1 MVLDGVYAVK
11 CCDMPFVSH
20 VIPQANIWKRFREVL
35 TYYTDCD
42 TQYTCMGYTLT
53 ANDALDATLTQMEQV
68 INELNHPLVQA
79 TSIPLHPSLST
90 PHPPRSL
97 PASVKYRPNLM
108 WKNSI
113 SRFVFGWILRLSACR
128 FAIQP
133 MYCHLTHYNRSI
145 QISNIVRLAL
155 LAQMAVEIFG
165 GCVDSSFRFGAFFLS
180 DDREFSTFACFNVCG
195 FHHKYTISY
204 TPSRSQFYCHF
215 YWFIHFFLLSFSSLF
230 FLLPPMILYK
240 CDCECVFM
248 VHIFHFTLAVFMG
261 YIPVSVS

>member
-1 MVLDGVYAVK
+1 
-11 CCDMPFVSH
+11 
-20 VIPQANIWKRFREVL
+20 
-35 TYYTDCD
+35 
-42 TQYTCMGYTLT
+42 
-53 ANDALDATLTQMEQV
+53 
-68 INELNHPLVQA
+68 
-79 TSIPLHPSLST
+79 
-90 PHPPRSL
+90 
-97 PASVKYRPNLM
+97 M